1 MNIELKVNEVI
12 NLDEVI
18 LLYQNAGLKRLILDS
33 ARIEKM
39 YANSNLIVS
48 AWVNDELVGVAR
60 SITDFSYCCY
70 LSDLAVQKECH
81 RSGIGKMLIDKT
93 REEIGEQCMLLL
105 LSTAE
110 AMEYYPKVGFDKV
123 ENGFIIK
130 RKQ

>member
-18 LLYQNAGLKRLILDS
+18 LLYQNAGLKSLILDS